1 MKAYIHS
8 TLSMEYGREGDEPNE
23 PQLAFC
29 HLQTELVEREEALRV
44 ATIEVGTLQA
54 SLQTER

>member
-44 ATIEVGTLQA
+44 ATIEVGTL
-54 SLQTER
+54 